1 MAWHP
6 ISPPSRCARLVLPAS
21 LLVLASATQGANQP
35 APAYSVGAA
44 FDEAR
49 ARFVVFGGYRDGTY
63 DGETW
68 EHDGAR
74 WSRVASAG
82 PSARNSPALAY
93 DAKHR
98 LVVLFGGDTR
108 ASGPLGDT
116 WTWDGITWKRLDVPG
131 PAARTT
137 HTMTYDASRER
148 IVLFGGVA
156 GGQVLGDTWE
166 WDGVRWEQRATDGPP
181 ARSLN
186 GLAYDALR
194 RRVVMFGGMS
204 AFRPGAPPLGDTWE
218 WDGQRWTA
226 FSGAAPS
233 ARDHTTMAFDEM
245 RGAVVLHGG
254 GEGAARAE
262 SWAFDGRAWT
272 RIATDGPPRMNARL
286 YFAPRARALMLY
298 GGFDAAPSSELW
310 RLRAAA
316 WALANGSP

>member
-1 MAWHP
+1 MRVA
-6 ISPPSRCARLVLPAS
+6 LPAG
-21 LLVLASATQGANQP
+21 LLLLTSAPHSANQP

-49 ARFVVFGGYRDGTY
+49 GRFVVFGGYRDGAY

-74 WSRVASAG
+74 WTRVTISG

-93 DAKHR
+93 DAKR
-98 LVVLFGGDTR
+98 KLVVLFGGDTR

-116 WTWDGITWKRLDVPG
+116 WTWDGINWKQRDVPG
-131 PAARTT
+131 PVARTT

-156 GGQVLGDTWE
+156 GGHMLSDTWE
-166 WDGVRWEQRATDGPP
+166 WDGARWEQRAAGGPP
-181 ARSLN
+181 PRSLN

-204 AFRPGAPPLGDTWE
+204 AFRPGAPPLADTWE

-226 FSGAAPS
+226 FAGTGPS
-233 ARDHTTMAFDEM
+233 ARDHTAMAFDEL
-245 RGAVVLHGG
+245 RGAVVMHGG
-254 GEGAARAE
+254 GEGVARAE
-262 SWAFDGRAWT
+262 SWAFDGNAWT
-272 RIATDGPPRMNARL
+272 RLATDGPPRMNARL
-286 YFAPRARALMLY
+286 YFAPRARALMLF
-298 GGFDAAPSSELW
+298 GGFNDAPSNELWLLRDAAW
-310 RLRAAA
+310 T
-316 WALANGSP
+316 LADGSP